1 MLPGLLEAGSDGD
14 PAIVSDGKTVT
25 YGELRRDVARLAA
38 GLVASGVA
46 AGSRVLVAFPNGP
59 SFIVAVFAAW
69 RCGAVVVP
77 IDARTPV
84 ARAMGIAR
92 DCEVDTILADGVVF
106 SRFEPQLTEL
116 PSLKRT
122 VVEKPRPSSYVHA
135 GDSLLWDAL
144 IAAEHPDAPELEQE
158 PAALGMLAYTSGST
172 GRPKGVMHGREGLVA
187 SLVFTRD
194 HLGLASGDRV
204 LVAFP
209 MYHLFSFRVTLAH
222 LMVGATVIAERD
234 LFAGLRRAADTKPTA
249 LALVPAAC
257 QLLVDRFASVLQRLG
272 DDVRRVSVGSAA
284 ISPKLLGRLR
294 ELLPNATF
302 HIPYGMTEARIGFLD
317 PDATS
322 SERRL
327 LAHDP
332 MLKLRVAEADGEP
345 VTDGIGELVLLGRAL
360 TLGYWHQR
368 AVDNEAMRR
377 EGLRTRDLMRVNPD
391 GSMSLVGRLDDVI
404 SVGGEKVFPLE
415 VEFALRSHPSV
426 IDARVTGMPDPV
438 RGQKV
443 HADVVLAEAHELD
456 VDALRVHCR
465 SQLEPY
471 KIPVDVAAVAE
482 IPRNAMGKVVELPR
496 PGQ

>member
-14 PAIVSDGKTVT
+14 PAIVSDGQTIT

-38 GLVASGVA
+38 GLAASGVT
-46 AGSRVLVAFPNGP
+46 AGGRVLVAFPNGP
-59 SFIVAVFAAW
+59 SFVVAVFAAW

-84 ARAMGIAR
+84 TRAMGIAR
-92 DCEVDTILADGVVF
+92 DCGVDTILADGAVF
-106 SRFEPQLTEL
+106 TRFEPQLAEL

-135 GDSLLWDAL
+135 AQALDWNAL
-144 IAAEHPDAPELEQE
+144 IEAKHPDVPELDQD
-158 PAALGMLAYTSGST
+158 PTTLGMLAYTSGST
-172 GRPKGVMHGREGLVA
+172 GRPKGVMHGHEGLVA

-194 HLGLASGDRV
+194 HLGLTPSDRV

-234 LFAGLRRAADTKPTA
+234 LFAGLRRAADTRPDV

-257 QLLVDRFASVLQRLG
+257 RLLVDRFASVLARLA
-272 DDVRRVSVGSAA
+272 DDVRRVSIGSAA
-284 ISPKLLGRLR
+284 ISPKLLERLR
-294 ELLPNATF
+294 ELLPNAVF

-332 MLKLRVAEADGEP
+332 MLELRVVDDEGAP
-345 VTDGIGELVLLGRAL
+345 VTDGIGELVLLGPAL

-368 AVDNEAMRR
+368 AVDNESMRR
-377 EGLRTRDLMRVNPD
+377 EGLRTRDLMRVGAD
-391 GSMSLVGRLDDVI
+391 GSMRLVGRLDDVI

-426 IDARVTGMPDPV
+426 VDARVSGLPDPV
-438 RGQKV
+438 RGQIV

-471 KIPVDVAAVAE
+471 KIPSDVVAVGE

-496 PGQ
+496 S

>member
-25 YGELRRDVARLAA
+25 YGELRRDVERLAS
-38 GLVASGVA
+38 GLAASGVA
-46 AGSRVLVAFPNGP
+46 VGSRVLIAFPNSP
-59 SFIVAVFAAW
+59 SFVVAVFAAW

-92 DCEVDTILADGVVF
+92 DCEVDTILADGAVF
-106 SRFEPQLTEL
+106 TRFEPQLTEL
-116 PSLKRT
+116 PSLRRT
-122 VVEKPRPSSYVHA
+122 VVENPRPSSYVHA
-135 GDSLLWDAL
+135 GESLLWHAV
-144 IAAEHPDAPELEQE
+144 IEGNHPPAPQPEQG
-158 PAALGMLAYTSGST
+158 PTTLGMLAYTSGST
-172 GRPKGVMHGREGLVA
+172 GRPKGVMHGHEGLVA

-194 HLGLASGDRV
+194 HLELTPHDRV

-222 LMVGATVIAERD
+222 LMVGATVIVERD

-257 QLLVDRFASVLQRLG
+257 QLLVDRFASVLTRLG
-272 DDVRRVSVGSAA
+272 DDVERVSIGSAA
-284 ISPKLLGRLR
+284 ISPKLLERLR
-294 ELLPNATF
+294 QRLPNAAF

-317 PDATS
+317 SEAES
-322 SERRL
+322 SDRRL
-327 LAHDP
+327 VAHDP
-332 MLKLRVAEADGEP
+332 MLELRVLDDEGKS
-345 VTDGIGELVLLGRAL
+345 VTAGIGELVLQGRAL

-368 AVDNEAMRR
+368 AVDNETMRR
-377 EGLRTRDLMRVNPD
+377 EGLRTRDLMRVAAD

-426 IDARVTGMPDPV
+426 TDARVSGVPDPV
-438 RGQKV
+438 RGQIV
-443 HADVVLAEAHELD
+443 VADVVLAQSHALD

-471 KIPVDVAAVAE
+471 KIPVEVNAVAE
-482 IPRNAMGKVVELPR
+482 IPRNAMGKIVELPR
-496 PGQ
+496 S